1 MFISEIAC
9 NSGSEMQRSNVIP
22 SFAWDSVENL
32 MPRRFSV
39 GIRLLLCQR
48 KKNSAD
54 HPVKMY
60 NFDVTSIPA
69 LSKIYLYII

>member
-32 MPRRFSV
+32 IPRRFFRGDLFAIMSV
-39 GIRLLLCQR
+39 EE
-48 KKNSAD
+48 K
-54 HPVKMY
+54 
-60 NFDVTSIPA
+60 
-69 LSKIYLYII
+69 LSRSFSQNV